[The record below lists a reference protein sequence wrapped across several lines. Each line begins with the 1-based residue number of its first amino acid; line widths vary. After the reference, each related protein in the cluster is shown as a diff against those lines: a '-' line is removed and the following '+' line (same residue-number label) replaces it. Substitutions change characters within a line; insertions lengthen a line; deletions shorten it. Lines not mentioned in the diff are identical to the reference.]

1 MNDSKLIQI
10 LKTFSVNEIKDFEK
24 FIASPYFST
33 GRNVEGLYSILK
45 PYHPE
50 FDSPKL
56 DKKTVFKKLFPGEK
70 YSEMKFKNV
79 TTALTRLAEQFI
91 INESFKNDPLEFES
105 KLFNTYWNRE
115 NLKLFAGTMNSL
127 EKKIDKLPF
136 DHDSAFILNEKIASL
151 KYSYF
156 LKINRH
162 DKAIPLIGKAAEY
175 NALTFLTRF
184 IKSINYRSKV
194 SGTYKAKMENTLVDV
209 LWEGLEFERILANL
223 RKRKYPYLWL
233 LELYY
238 YTNRFYSNPD
248 DTESFHKAR
257 DVFNKNIEKYS
268 RIEKYFVL
276 NDFYSYCIQRFSK
289 GDNSFIRME
298 FEICKQLKDENALT
312 SADYVSLE
320 LMNYRNVVYSA
331 IKAKE
336 YDWLENFIKD
346 CTPLLRPDGRDNMKN
361 FALSKLEFE
370 RGKFENAL
378 EYASKIQY
386 DMFTYK
392 LDIKNLLLMI
402 YYELGLL
409 DQAES
414 LIATYK
420 HYVKYNKDFSRNY
433 MRKFKNFIT
442 IYSSLFKAR
451 STANTKDMD
460 LLLKRAEDMDVL
472 PSRAWFT
479 RKIKELQK

>member
-50 FDSPKL
+50 FDSSQL
-56 DKKTVFKKLFPGEK
+56 DNKTVFKKLFPCDK

-79 TTALTRLAEQFI
+79 TTALTRLAEQFLV
-91 INESFKNDPLEFES
+91 NESIKNDPVEFERRLTDS
-105 KLFNTYWNRE
+105 FLERVD
-115 NLKLFAGTMNSL
+115 LKLYYNASNAL
-127 EKKIDKLPF
+127 EKKINKLPF
-136 DHDSAFILNEKIASL
+136 DHHKGFSIEENIAAN
-151 KYSYF
+151 KYSYY
-156 LKINRH
+156 LKMNRH
-162 DKAIPLIGKAAEY
+162 DKAIPLMSKAAEY
-175 NALTFLTRF
+175 NILTFF
-184 IKSINYRSKV
+184 VKYIKSINYMNRIP
-194 SGTYKAKMENTLVDV
+194 GTYYDEMKNDLVEAFRNNLD
-209 LWEGLEFERILANL
+209 LDRIINDL

-233 LELYY
+233 IELYY
-238 YTNRFYSNPD
+238 YTFKFFNDLD
-248 DTESFHKAR
+248 DTDAFHIARKSFNS
-257 DVFNKNIEKYS
+257 NKEKYS
-268 RIEKYFVL
+268 RIEKHFIL
-276 NDFYSYCIQRFSK
+276 GNFYAYCINKFSM
-289 GDNSFIRME
+289 GNTDFAREE

-312 SADYVSLE
+312 STDYVSLE
-320 LMNYRNVVYSA
+320 LMSFRNILYTA
-331 IKAKE
+331 IKVKE
-336 YDWLENFIKD
+336 YDWLEKFIKD
-346 CTPLLRPDGRDNMKN
+346 CTSLLRSDGRDNMKN

-420 HYVKYNKDFSRNY
+420 HYIKHNKDFSRNY

-442 IYSSLFKAR
+442 VYSSLFKAR
-451 STANTKDMD
+451 SIANTKDIG
-460 LLLKRAEDMDVL
+460 LLLKKSEDTKIL
-472 PSRAWFT
+472 PSRSWFIT
-479 RKIKELQK
+479 KIKELQK